1 MSAAPATALSPTRYR
16 VRWVMLAYLFGF
28 AFIAYMQRTS
38 FSVASAQM
46 MPELGISQIQL
57 GWLMTAYL
65 VTYTVFQ
72 LPGGVFGQWLGARR
86 GLVITTAVALLATL
100 ATPLAPLWFKGAA
113 LAAVLLLSR
122 LAVGAAHAPLFPIS
136 TGMIEAW
143 FPVGRWGWPNGLQSA
158 GMQLGSAA
166 ATPLI
171 ALLMVTYG
179 WKQTLVWTSLPVLL
193 LIALW
198 AWYGRNRPA
207 EHPGVTAT
215 ELAEL
220 GAPHAE
226 PPAASMSRRDLMRV
240 LGNRDV
246 VLLAVSYTIMNYVFY
261 LLASWS
267 FLYLVQERHLSVPDS
282 GLLGALPFIAAAIGC
297 AVGGKLTDRCAARFG
312 ARLGY
317 RIVPLIALPLA
328 GLLQYVGVKV
338 GNPFWAVG
346 ALSLTYCAIEMT
358 EGPYAA
364 ATIAVAREHSMT
376 AYGVVGT
383 GGNLGGIIGTPL
395 VAWFT
400 AHGAWTAA
408 FLTGTVAAVVS
419 GVMWLWIDASRVIG
433 ADGGD
438 SSGSA
443 AGG

>member
-1 MSAAPATALSPTRYR
+1 VSGGSPQGQAAGATRAPSGYR

-28 AFIAYMQRTS
+28 AFVAYMQRTS

-65 VTYTVFQ
+65 VTYTAFQ

-86 GLVITTAVALLATL
+86 GLVITTVVALAATL

-122 LAVGAAHAPLFPIS
+122 LMVGAAHAPLFPIS
-136 TGMIEAW
+136 TGVIESW
-143 FPVGRWGWPNGLQSA
+143 FPVGNWAWPNGLQSA

-179 WKQTLVWTSLPVLL
+179 WKHTLVWTSLPVVLL
-193 LIALW
+193 VALW
-198 AWYGRNRPA
+198 AWYGRNRPS
-207 EHPGVTAT
+207 EHPAVSAA

-220 GAPHAE
+220 GDVRAGPAPVMNRH
-226 PPAASMSRRDLMRV
+226 DLMRV
-240 LGNRDV
+240 LANRDI
-246 VLLAVSYTIMNYVFY
+246 LLLFTSYTIMNYVFY

-267 FLYLVQERHLSVPDS
+267 FLYLVQERHLSVPQS
-282 GLLGALPFIAAAIGC
+282 GLLGSLPFIAAAIGC
-297 AVGGKLTDRCAARFG
+297 AVGGRLTDRFAARFG
-312 ARLGY
+312 ARIGY
-317 RIVPLIALPLA
+317 RLVPLFALPLA
-328 GLLQYVGVKV
+328 GLLLYVGVKV
-338 GNPFWAVG
+338 GSPLWAVA
-346 ALSLTYCAIEMT
+346 ALSLTYGLIEMT

-364 ATIAVAREHSMT
+364 AATAVSRERAMT

-408 FLTGTVAAVVS
+408 FVTGTAAAVLS
-419 GVMWLWIDASRVIG
+419 GILWLWIDASRVMA
-433 ADGGD
+433 ADTGPGN
-438 SSGSA
+438 
-443 AGG
+443 